1 MRRTSAPLRAGL
13 LVGALALA
21 VTAASVAPAGAARER
36 RSGSWEVPGTAR
48 ITIEGHGYGHGHGM
62 SQYGAEGAARQGL
75 TYRQIAEFYYP
86 GTQWG
91 TAAGRVK
98 VQLTVDSTPQDLV
111 VRARSGLTLRDSKV
125 RGRVLLPENG
135 ATAWRVVTDRSG
147 VGRVSYLTDRWYP
160 YATLVGTGEFF
171 AAGRP
176 ITLVTPSGD
185 RAYRGRLRT
194 AITSTGTRATVNEL
208 RLEKYLRGVVPL
220 ELPATWSPEAV
231 RAQAVAARTYAAYER
246 AHSRSSAYQICD
258 TSACQVYGGVAAEHP
273 SASRAILDTRTQILT
288 SAGEPAFTQFGSSNG
303 GWTAAGSMPY
313 LPAREDPYDG
323 WAGNPVH
330 AWKLVVSDAR
340 LEQAWPAV
348 GDLQRLEI
356 ASRDGNGAWGGRV
369 RSITLTGSAGQV
381 TVSGDGFRS
390 ALGLRSTWL
399 TFSVAAG

>member
-1 MRRTSAPLRAGL
+1 MRRSTSAVRAGL
-13 LVGALALA
+13 LAGVLILAAA
-21 VTAASVAPAGAARER
+21 VVPAAPGSAAER
-36 RSGSWEVPGTAR
+36 RAGGWEVPTAAL
-48 ITIEGHGYGHGHGM
+48 ITISGHGYGHGHGM

-91 TAAGRVK
+91 TAGGRVR
-98 VQLTVDSTPQDLV
+98 VQLSVDSTPQDLV
-111 VRARSGLTLRDSKV
+111 VRARPGLSLRDS
-125 RGRVLLPENG
+125 RAPGRVLLPENG
-135 ATAWRVVTDRSG
+135 ATAWRVVTDAAG
-147 VGRVSYLTDRWYP
+147 AGQVSYLTDRWNP

-171 AAGRP
+171 AGGRP
-176 ITLVTPSGD
+176 ITLVTPAGD

-194 AITSTGTRATVNEL
+194 AITSTGARATVNEL

-220 ELPATWSPEAV
+220 ELPATWSADAV

-246 AHSRSSAYQICD
+246 AHPRSSAYQICD

-273 SASRAILDTRTQILT
+273 SATRAIRETRTQILT
-288 SAGEPAFTQFGSSNG
+288 SSGEPAFTQFGSSNG

-330 AWKLVVSDAR
+330 AWSVVLADTR

-348 GDLQRLEI
+348 GDLQRVEI
-356 ASRDGNGAWGGRV
+356 TARDGNGSWGGRV
-369 RSITLTGSAGQV
+369 GSITLTGSAGQV
-381 TVSGDGFRS
+381 TVSGDSFRS
-390 ALGLRSTWL
+390 VLGLRSTWL